1 VFGILSLWRAIDY
14 VQRLYLAHRFI
25 LRPMSIHDVY
35 LVRVR
40 DRKPVPATLK
50 LMEINHLEAFEQY
63 WKPFLAGKVEG
74 DQYWDWR
81 FKYRTYGARSGA
93 ESYALECEGQLQGLM
108 LMESLGYRSWAN
120 PRRRLVY
127 IHSLATAPWNRP
139 SIQNPPQ
146 YRLVG
151 GTFLEFVQY
160 RSLELGYGG
169 IVGLH
174 SLPGAEAFYDQAG
187 FINCGADSEK
197 EDLVYFEC
205 SAQEQDENSRD
216 QVDWE
221 QLDC

>member
-1 VFGILSLWRAIDY
+1 
-14 VQRLYLAHRFI
+14 
-25 LRPMSIHDVY
+25 MSINDVY

-40 DRKPVPATLK
+40 DRKPVPATSSAGL
-50 LMEINHLEAFEQY
+50 HSFAGDGSLE
-63 WKPFLAGKVEG
+63 
-74 DQYWDWR
+74 
-81 FKYRTYGARSGA
+81 S
-93 ESYALECEGQLQGLM
+93 
-108 LMESLGYRSWAN
+108 
-120 PRRRLVY
+120 
-127 IHSLATAPWNRP
+127 P

-151 GTFLEFVQY
+151 STFLEFAQY

-216 QVDWE
+216 QVDLE